1 MNPSW
6 RKPFGIFLILFLILV
21 WSIIVATLADYLQG
35 WPWPLLL
42 IFFILTGLIWIL
54 PLKPLI
60 HWMETGRWRP

>member
-35 WPWPLLL
+35 WPWPVLL